1 MDIKMNKKASLVLA
15 AAVASALTA
24 GSANAS
30 HFRGAALV
38 PSVSETGMV
47 TVDAKS
53 FWRTSF
59 VGAVG
64 NVSVSG
70 VLDSDNSNVNV
81 GSFGRTSVDPT
92 DFSDSRRAELNEQ
105 YQFRLPGAGLYT
117 MSFDSCCWVSGVH
130 NQGGT
135 SRFGTT
141 SMIYWDGSTANTP
154 IQFDL
159 ENIQQQ
165 VIGGVAYSDNLDA
178 VGSGLTYDDTHLSTG
193 MTAQARGFG
202 IDATGQITIDATSTG
217 LYTDN
222 TSNVGADEAFSGKIN
237 SADGSSIEFVWV
249 FDTVDSTQAPNLAP
263 EITDVVINALVGDTI
278 DQTLQVSDPDG
289 DPVTTSFLSFLGT
302 GGAIGNSTFDPSTLE
317 FSWDSTGFGPGQYTA
332 TFGASDGSL
341 TDQGTITINLAA
353 RPTGNVS
360 EPSALIIAGAGLL
373 GLASL
378 RRRRNA
384 KK

>member
-1 MDIKMNKKASLVLA
+1 MNIKMNKKAGLVIA

-24 GSANAS
+24 GSASAS

-38 PSVSETGMV
+38 PSVDANGVV

-53 FWRTSF
+53 FWRTGF

-64 NVSVSG
+64 SISVSG
-70 VLDSDNSNVNV
+70 GISAT
-81 GSFGRTSVDPT
+81 RTVINPT
-92 DFSDSRRAELNEQ
+92 DFSDSRRAEVTEQ
-105 YQFRLPGAGLYT
+105 FQFRLPSAGLYT
-117 MSFDSCCWVSGVH
+117 MSFSSCCWVNGVA
-130 NQGGT
+130 NANGG
-135 SRFGTT
+135 SFGTT
-141 SMIYWDGSTANTP
+141 STIYWDGSSANTP

-165 VIGGVAYSDNLDA
+165 VIGGSAYSDNLDA
-178 VGSGLTYDDTHLSTG
+178 VGVGLTYDDTHLSTG
-193 MTAQARGFG
+193 VTSQARGFD
-202 IDATGQITIDATSTG
+202 IDATGQVTMSAASTA

-222 TSNVGADEAFSGKIN
+222 TSGNEGADEAFSGKIN
-237 SADGSSIEFVWV
+237 AGDNSSVEFVWV
-249 FDTVDSTQAPNLAP
+249 FDTVDSTQATNLAP

-302 GGAIGNSTFDPSTLE
+302 GGAVGNSTFDPNTLE

-341 TDQGTITINLAA
+341 TDQGTITINLSA